1 MLKMNFKKLLTGAL
15 ALVCA
20 GTLLQGVAHADSE
33 SAGYVESDVRIWVPG
48 KAHPNES
55 EGQIWNK
62 IQRIENTL
70 GYRAFWG
77 GDYAGATLD
86 LKLIFFGGSAV
97 QKLDD
102 MSDRRLVDDYRLES
116 DALYVEF
123 YDFLIEGLDLR
134 LGRQIVE
141 WGSAD
146 QFNPTNPINALDLE
160 DPIKFGDRVANE
172 MAVLTWTAPWYV
184 EGESGTIFD
193 EFTLSAVAVPVFRSG
208 VLPESGLLVFQD
220 TDLLAQRANTPTLQ
234 GMAGLAD
241 PFVAAGGEFLFDV
254 DVQTPQLHGRNV
266 QYGAHMGMNLMGV
279 SLGFMYYKGFSDVP
293 YPGRLTPSIPEEF
306 ASAITSLNL
315 DLDKMQDLLEN
326 TPELLPPGLSVSNNV
341 LLKFPRVQM
350 VGGHFSTSLD
360 FLGGMGLWGEVAL
373 YMHDDVKL
381 ELDFD
386 GFMPDASG
394 AEVLAEGGMFVKAAA
409 GMDYSITRYWY
420 MNVQYLY
427 GFVDEFGADTLNHY
441 VVLVNDYKLFNESV
455 IARTSVILGMEDLP
469 LLDADG
475 VAELNQAGEEKTGI
489 TLSGVVYPNLI
500 INAIENTE
508 LNIGAFI
515 YFGREDTKFGSPLAG
530 SNMFYMKAKYSF

>member
-1 MLKMNFKKLLTGAL
+1 MLNMNLNGFLKMGAL

-20 GTLLQGVAHADSE
+20 GLTVSTAAQAESE

-48 KAHPNES
+48 KAHPNEA

-62 IQRIENTL
+62 IQRLENTI

-77 GDYAGATLD
+77 GDYAGATAD
-86 LKLIFFGGSAV
+86 LKLIFFGGTAV
-97 QKLDD
+97 QKLND

-123 YDFLIEGLDLR
+123 YDLLIDGLDLR
-134 LGRQIVE
+134 LGRQIVS

-146 QFNPTNPINALDLE
+146 QFNPTNPVNALDLE

-208 VLPESGLLVFQD
+208 ILPESGLLVFQD

-254 DVQTPQLHGRNV
+254 DVQTPELHGRNV
-266 QYGAHMGMNLMGV
+266 QYGAHMGMNLVGV

-293 YPGRLTPSIPEEF
+293 YPGRLTPTIPDDF
-306 ASAITSLNL
+306 AAIASTM
-315 DLDKMQDLLEN
+315 DLDDMQKLLEDN
-326 TPELLPPGLSVSNNV
+326 PELLPPGLSVSNNV

-420 MNVQYLY
+420 VNAQYLY

-475 VAELNQAGEEKTGI
+475 VAQVDEAGEEKTGI
-489 TLSGVVYPNLI
+489 IPSGVVYPNLI

-515 YFGREDTKFGSPLAG
+515 YFGREDTKFEAHLRARICST
-530 SNMFYMKAKYSF
+530 